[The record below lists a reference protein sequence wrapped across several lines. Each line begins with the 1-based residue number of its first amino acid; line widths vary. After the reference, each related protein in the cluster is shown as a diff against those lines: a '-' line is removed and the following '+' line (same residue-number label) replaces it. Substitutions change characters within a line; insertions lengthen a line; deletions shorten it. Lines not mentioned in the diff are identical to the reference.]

1 MKGQILL
8 SFDVEEF
15 DIPLE
20 YGYHISMDEQI
31 QIGKKGLDA
40 LTPIL
45 AAEDISVT
53 LFITANF
60 AKYFPPDVHALAQR
74 HEIASHTYFHST
86 FENGDLLKSRR
97 VLEVLTGQ
105 TVTGLRMPRMRQPD
119 MAEVIKAGFL
129 YDASLNPTWIPG
141 RYNHF
146 KMPRLPHKEKGIYR
160 LPASVSPDF
169 RLPLFWLAFKNYPY
183 AFFKKLCLDC
193 LKADGYLCLYFHPW
207 EFVDITNYNLPRYVR
222 RLCGLPLL
230 HRLQHLIEDLKK
242 EGDFIAMKSFVQM
255 NTG

>member
-20 YGYHISMDEQI
+20 YGYNIPMDEQI
-31 QIGKKGLDA
+31 KIGKKGLDA
-40 LTPIL
+40 LMPVL
-45 AAEDISVT
+45 AAEDIRTT

-60 AKYFPPDVHALAQR
+60 AKHFPEEVHRLAEQ

-86 FENGDLLKSRR
+86 YENGDLLKSKQ
-97 VLEVLTGQ
+97 VLEALTEQ
-105 TVTGLRMPRMRQPD
+105 PVTGLRMPRMRQPD
-119 MAEVIKAGFL
+119 MAEVTEAGFL

-141 RYNHF
+141 RYNNL
-146 KMPRLPHKEKGIYR
+146 KTPRLLHMEHGIYR
-160 LPASVSPDF
+160 VPASVSPNF

-207 EFVDITNYNLPRYVR
+207 EFVDITTYNLPRYVK
-222 RLCGLPLL
+222 RLCGLRLL
-230 HRLQHLIEDLKK
+230 ERLQHLIADLKK
-242 EGDFIAMKSFVQM
+242 EGDFITMNSFIQM
-255 NTG
+255 NVC